1 MVIDP
6 PVTRLEAYLA
16 QILEQLSNGN
26 GTQPN
31 IDPNIDIESAIQSA
45 VNDYLDE
52 HAMSLQSADS
62 LIVTANGNCYSVVLT
77 VEENHPKLI
86 INEIEQEE

>member
-1 MVIDP
+1 MVIDT

-16 QILEQLSNGN
+16 QILEQLSNRN

-45 VNDYLDE
+45 VNEYLDE
-52 HAMSLQSADS
+52 HTTSLQSADS
-62 LIVTANGNCYSVVLT
+62 LIVTANENRYSITLT
-77 VEENHPKLI
+77 TVDGQPKLI

>member
-1 MVIDP
+1 MVIEP

-16 QILEQLSNGN
+16 QILEQLSNRN

-52 HAMSLQSADS
+52 HALSLQSADS
-62 LIVTANGNCYSVVLT
+62 LTVTANRNRYRVAFANQNGQ
-77 VEENHPKLI
+77 PKLI
-86 INEIEQEE
+86 INEIE